1 MKNIL
6 LIVPRLN
13 IGGAE
18 TYVVTVALGLKERG
32 FNVLV
37 ASSGGILA
45 KSLAKQGIKHC
56 FLPIRASLTLAAYLL
71 KKVVKQYKIDLIH
84 ANSSAAGIVAVKVKQ
99 ELNVPVVYTAHGV
112 FGHNAKE
119 MTLNDCDRIICVS
132 EFVRQYAIEKGF
144 SPEKLL
150 TIYSGID
157 LHKFQPN
164 INHAQEIHKSIGIPE
179 DCFTLAIVS
188 RIKNLRN
195 KGHADILS
203 VLENYEGAKNW
214 HLMVIGK
221 GKGQWR
227 LQYHIWKN
235 NLGDRVHMLGHLV
248 NVQEVLDGVDA
259 VVLPSKFETFGLVL
273 AEAMAMEKP
282 VVTYAVG
289 GTPEVI
295 HEKHT
300 GFLVEINNVDELY
313 KNLAILANDRS
324 LCQTMG
330 KQGRI
335 WVKDKFSRDGMMDH
349 IIGVYQ
355 ELLCVDE

>member
-18 TYVVTVALGLKERG
+18 TYVATVALGLKKRG
-32 FNVLV
+32 FNVV
-37 ASSGGILA
+37 AASGGGILA
-45 KSLAKQGIKHC
+45 KSLERQGIKHC
-56 FLPIRASLTLAAYLL
+56 FLPIRANTTLAAYLL
-71 KKVVKQYKIDLIH
+71 KKIIKKNHIDLIH

-157 LHKFQPN
+157 LHKFQPDL
-164 INHAQEIHKSIGIPE
+164 NHAQEIRKVIGIPE
-179 DCFTLAIVS
+179 DCFTLAIIS
-188 RIKNLRN
+188 RIKNLQN
-195 KGHADILS
+195 KGHADILR
-203 VLENYEGAKNW
+203 VLEIYAGARNW

-221 GKGQWR
+221 GKGQWS
-227 LQYHIWKN
+227 LKYHVWKN
-235 NLGDRVHMLGHLV
+235 KLGKRVHLLGHLV
-248 NVQEVLDGVDA
+248 NVQDILDGADA

-295 HEKHT
+295 HDKHT
-300 GFLVEINNVDELY
+300 GFLVEKDNIDELY
-313 KNLAILANDRS
+313 KNIAILANDRS
-324 LCQTMG
+324 LCQSMG

-335 WVKDKFSRDGMMDH
+335 WVQKNFASNVMMDN
-349 IIGVYQ
+349 IIHLYQ
-355 ELLCVDE
+355 TLFEERR